1 MTQTNGKQRSCGF
14 AGPSSNSCSRCP
26 STRGSVC
33 DAPPSRICGA
43 TRRRSASQACD
54 LRRTAVALSSASRR
68 SVTPAAVTD
77 LRRVTVTLS
86 PASGRSRGGGRVLKG
101 GRGGGGGEKGGAG
114 QGQGVDVKR
123 EGGRGRGE
131 RKWREG
137 RSGEG

>member
-1 MTQTNGKQRSCGF
+1 MASRARLVTAARGAPRPGAASATPRHHGSAARRA
-14 AGPSSNSCSRCP
+14 AGPRRRP
-26 STRGSVC
+26 VTC
-33 DAPPSRICGA
+33 DAPLSCYRIRNAG
-43 TRRRSASQACD
+43 
-54 LRRTAVALSSASRR
+54 RR
-68 SVTPAAVTD
+68 SVASAAVTD
-77 LRRVTVTLS
+77 LRCVTVTLS